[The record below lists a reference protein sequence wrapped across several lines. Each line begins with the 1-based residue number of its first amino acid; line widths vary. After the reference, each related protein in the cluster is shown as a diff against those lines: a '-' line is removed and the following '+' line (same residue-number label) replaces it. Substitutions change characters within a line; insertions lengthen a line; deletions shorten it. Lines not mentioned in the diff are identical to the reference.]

1 MSETKA
7 TECLCSVEQQTKDK
21 PEIITIKDSELGGAE
36 GKCLVKLVSPSDL
49 TLPLSPQEANRDPL
63 WSYC

>member
-21 PEIITIKDSELGGAE
+21 PEIITIKDSELGGQKVNA
-36 GKCLVKLVSPSDL
+36 L
-49 TLPLSPQEANRDPL
+49 
-63 WSYC
+63 